1 MPGPGRSPAEEP
13 LLAELTAICLA
24 LPEAVR
30 ERRGTHADFRVR
42 TKVFAYY
49 LDDHHGDGIVAV
61 CCKTARG
68 ENVAWARADPVR
80 FYLPAYI
87 GPRGWV
93 GLRLDVEPVD
103 WRQVSDLVIDSYRL
117 AAPPSAS
124 PRSRART
131 MDREAARPV
140 PSRGQRS

>member
-1 MPGPGRSPAEEP
+1 MSGPGRSPAEDP

-30 ERRGTHADFRVR
+30 ERRGSHTDFRVR
-42 TKVFAYY
+42 PKVFAYY

-61 CCKTARG
+61 CCRTARG
-68 ENVAWARADPVR
+68 ENAAWARADPVR

-93 GLRLDVEPVD
+93 GMRLDVEPVD

-117 AAPPSAS
+117 AAPKRLA
-124 PRSRART
+124 AL
-131 MDREAARPV
+131 ARPKN
-140 PSRGQRS
+140 G

>member
-1 MPGPGRSPAEEP
+1 MPGPRRSPAEDP
-13 LLAELTAICLA
+13 PLAELTAICLA

-30 ERRGTHADFRVR
+30 ERRGNHTDLRVR

-61 CCKTARG
+61 CCKTARD
-68 ENVAWARADPVR
+68 ENAAWVRADPVR

-93 GLRLDVEPVD
+93 GMHLDVEPVD
-103 WRQVSDLVIDSYRL
+103 WLQVSDLVIDSYRL
-117 AAPPSAS
+117 VAPNRLAAL
-124 PRSRART
+124 
-131 MDREAARPV
+131 ARPK
-140 PSRGQRS
+140 SG